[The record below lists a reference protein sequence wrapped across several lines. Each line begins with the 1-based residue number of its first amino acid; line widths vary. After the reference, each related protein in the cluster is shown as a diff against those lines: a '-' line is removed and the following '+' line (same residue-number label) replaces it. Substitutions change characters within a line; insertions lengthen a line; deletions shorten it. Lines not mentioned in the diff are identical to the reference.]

1 MHKANYDNLGLKDDV
16 AFDWGKKII
25 LWSKKSWW
33 DFAAEISVIITLM
46 SKLRKGKI
54 IFLIWYMF
62 NYCIL
67 TI

>member
-1 MHKANYDNLGLKDDV
+1 LHKANYDNLGLKDDV

-46 SKLRKGKI
+46 SKLYIAKKGKNY
-54 IFLIWYMF
+54 IFNMIHV
-62 NYCIL
+62 
-67 TI
+67 